1 MGAYSEVLPARSS
14 RKQQALDFISEYIL
28 EHGRSPARGEIAV
41 ALGVSDTR
49 AKALV
54 KKLAFEKMI
63 ERAAGAQ
70 RAITVPGL
78 LERQLLER
86 MRQMGAVVNDDFNQA
101 DRVLPLPQGHLPL
114 VAILEHIPDVDA
126 GEIHATSTYRRGACA
141 GFNHR
146 T

>member
-1 MGAYSEVLPARSS
+1 MGVFLEVLPARAS
-14 RKQQALDFISEYIL
+14 RKQQALDFISDYIL
-28 EHGRSPARGEIAV
+28 AHGRSPAMREIAM
-41 ALGVSDTR
+41 ALDVSDTR

-78 LERQLLER
+78 LERQLLDR
-86 MRQMGAVVNDDFNQA
+86 MRQMGVVVDEDFA
-101 DRVLPLPQGHLPL
+101 RTDRVLPLPQGHLPL

-126 GEIHATSTYRRGACA
+126 GDPHATPTY
-141 GFNHR
+141 
-146 T
+146 

>member
-1 MGAYSEVLPARSS
+1 M
-14 RKQQALDFISEYIL
+14 
-28 EHGRSPARGEIAV
+28 
-41 ALGVSDTR
+41 SDTR

-86 MRQMGAVVNDDFNQA
+86 MRSMGVVVNDDFKRG

-114 VAILEHIPDVDA
+114 VAILEHIPEVDA
-126 GEIHATSTYRRGACA
+126 GDLHATSSY
-141 GFNHR
+141 
-146 T
+146 

>member
-1 MGAYSEVLPARSS
+1 MGAVSEFLPAKLS
-14 RKQQALDFISEYIL
+14 RKQQALDYISKYIL
-28 EHGRSPARGEIAV
+28 EHGRSPAMGEIAL

-78 LERQLLER
+78 LERQLLDR
-86 MRQMGAVVNDDFNQA
+86 MRQMGVVVNEDFKSA

-126 GEIHATSTYRRGACA
+126 GDHYATPTY
-141 GFNHR
+141 
-146 T
+146 

>member
-1 MGAYSEVLPARSS
+1 MGVYSEILPS
-14 RKQQALDFISEYIL
+14 RKQQALDFISGYIL
-28 EHGRSPARGEIAV
+28 EHGRSPAMREIAL
-41 ALGVSDTR
+41 ALDVSDTR

-78 LERQLLER
+78 LERQLIER
-86 MRQMGAVVNDDFNQA
+86 MRQLGIVVNEDFANA
-101 DRVLPLPQGHLPL
+101 DRVRPLPQGHLPL

-126 GEIHATSTYRRGACA
+126 GDLHATPTY
-141 GFNHR
+141 
-146 T
+146 

>member
-1 MGAYSEVLPARSS
+1 MGAYSEVLPAKIS
-14 RKQQALDFISEYIL
+14 RKQQALDYISEYIL
-28 EHGRSPARGEIAV
+28 EHGRSPAMGEIAL

-78 LERQLLER
+78 LERQL
-86 MRQMGAVVNDDFNQA
+86 GVVVNDDFKRG

-126 GEIHATSTYRRGACA
+126 GDLHATPTY
-141 GFNHR
+141 
-146 T
+146 

>member
-1 MGAYSEVLPARSS
+1 M
-14 RKQQALDFISEYIL
+14 
-28 EHGRSPARGEIAV
+28 GEIAI

-78 LERQLLER
+78 LERQLLAR
-86 MRQMGAVVNDDFNQA
+86 MRAMGVVANEDFNRA
-101 DRVLPLPQGHLPL
+101 DRARPLPQGHLPL
-114 VAILEHIPDVDA
+114 VVILEHIPDLDA
-126 GEIHATSTYRRGACA
+126 GDLHAKPTA
-141 GFNHR
+141 
-146 T
+146 

>member
-1 MGAYSEVLPARSS
+1 MGVYSEVIPTKTS
-14 RKQQALDFISEYIL
+14 RKQQALDYISEYIL
-28 EHGRSPARGEIAV
+28 EHGRSPAMGEIAL

-78 LERQLLER
+78 LERQLLDR
-86 MRQMGAVVNDDFNQA
+86 MRSMGVVVNEDFKSG

-126 GEIHATSTYRRGACA
+126 GDPHATPTY
-141 GFNHR
+141 
-146 T
+146 

>member
-1 MGAYSEVLPARSS
+1 M
-14 RKQQALDFISEYIL
+14 
-28 EHGRSPARGEIAV
+28 
-41 ALGVSDTR
+41 
-49 AKALV
+49 V

-78 LERQLLER
+78 LERQLLNR
-86 MRQMGAVVNDDFNQA
+86 MRQMGVVVNEDFASA

-126 GEIHATSTYRRGACA
+126 GDPHATCTY
-141 GFNHR
+141 
-146 T
+146 

>member
-1 MGAYSEVLPARSS
+1 MGAYSEVLPAKTS
-14 RKQQALDFISEYIL
+14 RKQQALDYISEYIL
-28 EHGRSPARGEIAV
+28 EHGRSPAMGEIAL

-86 MRQMGAVVNDDFNQA
+86 MRSMGVVVNDDFKNG

-126 GEIHATSTYRRGACA
+126 GDLHATPTY
-141 GFNHR
+141 
-146 T
+146 

>member
-1 MGAYSEVLPARSS
+1 MGVYSEVIPALSS
-14 RKQQALDFISEYIL
+14 RKQQALDFISHYIL
-28 EHGRSPARGEIAV
+28 EHGRSPAMREIAL
-41 ALGVSDTR
+41 ALDVSDTR

-78 LERQLLER
+78 LERQLLDR
-86 MRQMGAVVNDDFNQA
+86 MRQMGVVVNEDFAGA

-126 GEIHATSTYRRGACA
+126 GDPHAIPTY
-141 GFNHR
+141 
-146 T
+146 

>member
-1 MGAYSEVLPARSS
+1 MGAFTGVLPTRPS
-14 RKQQALDFISEYIL
+14 RKQQALDYISEYIL
-28 EHGRSPARGEIAV
+28 DNGRSPAMGEIAD

-78 LERQLLER
+78 LERQLIDR
-86 MRQMGAVVNDDFNQA
+86 MRQMGVVVNEDFKHG

-114 VAILEHIPDVDA
+114 VAVLEHIPDVDA
-126 GEIHATSTYRRGACA
+126 GDLHATTTY
-141 GFNHR
+141 
-146 T
+146 